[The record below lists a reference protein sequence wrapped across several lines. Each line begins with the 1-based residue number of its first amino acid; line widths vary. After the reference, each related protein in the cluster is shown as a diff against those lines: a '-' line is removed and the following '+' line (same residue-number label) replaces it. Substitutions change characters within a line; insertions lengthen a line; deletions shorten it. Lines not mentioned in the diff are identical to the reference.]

1 VPDDRVHVELAFE
14 GGQMLRAV
22 VRDEDVRALEAGLA
36 RGDGGTLELEAEDG
50 TYVVALRS
58 VVYLKRFSRE
68 TRIGFGAVG

>member
-14 GGQMLRAV
+14 GGQMLRAF
-22 VRDEDVRALEAGLA
+22 VRDEGVRALEAGLA

-58 VVYLKRFSRE
+58 VVFLKRFSRE
-68 TRIGFGAVG
+68 TRIGFGAAG